1 MVEQGEVRVSA
12 AQIIARLAAASQ
24 KLDEA
29 KAKTAAAAQD
39 AAEARALVAGAL
51 EGVAAGPLVGMI
63 DSYRQALAQASQGG
77 DPAKQHVQET
87 IAKVRALGN

>member
-1 MVEQGEVRVSA
+1 MSA
-12 AQIIARLAAASQ
+12 AQVIARLAAAAQ

-51 EGVAAGPLVGMI
+51 EGVAAGPLLGMI
-63 DSYRQALAQASQGG
+63 DAYRQSLAQAARGG
-77 DPAKQHVQET
+77 DPARQHVQET
-87 IAKVRALGN
+87 IAKVQALGN

>member
-1 MVEQGEVRVSA
+1 MVDQGRMRVSA
-12 AQIIARLAAASQ
+12 AQIIAKLAAASQ

-39 AAEARALVAGAL
+39 AAEARTLVAGAL

-63 DSYRQALAQASQGG
+63 DAYRQALAQASQGG
-77 DPAKQHVQET
+77 EPAKQHVQET